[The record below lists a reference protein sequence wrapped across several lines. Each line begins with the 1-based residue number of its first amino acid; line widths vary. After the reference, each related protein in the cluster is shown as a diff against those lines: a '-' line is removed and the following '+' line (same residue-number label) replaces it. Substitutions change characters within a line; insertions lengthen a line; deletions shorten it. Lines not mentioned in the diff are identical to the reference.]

1 MFGLRNLCH
10 SRSLEAIRFQV
21 RIRSSRYLSTAAVS
35 TLNSLSPALLERA
48 RSISAEHAK
57 LSKDIANEYDSTV
70 ARKLGE
76 LSSTAKA
83 LEHWEIAQNSL
94 SELEQLLRDPTTDQE
109 LRMLATEEVQ
119 STSQSLGQLA
129 NQLRASLI
137 PTHPFA
143 NLPCLLEIRPGVGGS
158 EAALFA
164 ADLMRMYQVF
174 CKRHSLRCSMLK
186 LDESPTK
193 GASDIGVQEVVLE
206 IEDAGAYN
214 MLRSEAG
221 VHRVQRVP
229 ATETSGRTHTSVVS
243 VLILPRFPTNDAEEL
258 GENSFDDPSSDYYV
272 DPKDVRS
279 EIMRSSGAGGQHVN
293 TTDSAVRLTHIPT
306 NIVVSMQE
314 QRSQQKNRAR
324 AWQILRGKIADARR
338 EAREEEKAKLR
349 LSVLGGGKNPGRSD
363 KIRTYN
369 WSQQRVTDHRSGIT
383 LNQLDNILE
392 GGDSL
397 DEVMESVKAW
407 FRERDVKALIA
418 DEEAMAA
425 KHASKPK

>member
-1 MFGLRNLCH
+1 M
-10 SRSLEAIRFQV
+10 Q
-21 RIRSSRYLSTAAVS
+21 
-35 TLNSLSPALLERA
+35 
-48 RSISAEHAK
+48 
-57 LSKDIANEYDSTV
+57 
-70 ARKLGE
+70 
-76 LSSTAKA
+76 
-83 LEHWEIAQNSL
+83 SL

-129 NQLRASLI
+129 DQLRASLI

-164 ADLMRMYQVF
+164 ADLMRMYQAF
-174 CKRHSLRCSMLK
+174 CKRHGLRCNMLK
-186 LDESPTK
+186 LDESLAK
-193 GASDIGVQEVVLE
+193 GVQEVVLE

-229 ATETSGRTHTSVVS
+229 ATEASGRTHTSVVS
-243 VLILPRFPTNDAEEL
+243 VLILPRFPTNDSEEL

-279 EIMRSSGAGGQHVN
+279 ETMRASGAGGQHVN

-306 NIVVSMQE
+306 KIVVSMQE
-314 QRSQQKNRAR
+314 QRSQHKNRAR
-324 AWQILRGKIADARR
+324 AWQILRGKIADVRR

-349 LSVLGGGKNPGRSD
+349 LSVLGGGKSAGRSD
-363 KIRTYN
+363 KIRTYS

-397 DEVMESVKAW
+397 DEIVESVKAW

-418 DEEAMAA
+418 DEEVMTA
-425 KHASKPK
+425 KHPSKPK

>member
-1 MFGLRNLCH
+1 M
-10 SRSLEAIRFQV
+10 Q
-21 RIRSSRYLSTAAVS
+21 
-35 TLNSLSPALLERA
+35 
-48 RSISAEHAK
+48 
-57 LSKDIANEYDSTV
+57 
-70 ARKLGE
+70 
-76 LSSTAKA
+76 
-83 LEHWEIAQNSL
+83 SL
-94 SELEQLLRDPTTDQE
+94 SELEQLLRDPTTDEE

-143 NLPCLLEIRPGVGGS
+143 NLPCLMEIRPGVGGF

-164 ADLMRMYQVF
+164 ADLMRMYQAF
-174 CKRHSLRCSMLK
+174 CKRHGLRCSMLK
-186 LDESPTK
+186 LDEPLGK
-193 GASDIGVQEVVLE
+193 GVQEVVLE

-221 VHRVQRVP
+221 VHRVQRIP
-229 ATETSGRTHTSVVS
+229 ATEFNGRMHTSVVS

-258 GENSFDDPSSDYYV
+258 GQNSFDDPSSDYYV
-272 DPKDVRS
+272 DPKEVRS
-279 EIMRSSGAGGQHVN
+279 ESFRSSGPGGQNVN

-306 NIVVSMQE
+306 NIVVSMQD
-314 QRSQQKNRAR
+314 QRSQYKNRAR
-324 AWQILRGKIADARR
+324 AWQILRGKIADIRR

-349 LSVLGGGKNPGRSD
+349 LSVLGGGKSAGRSE

-369 WSQQRVTDHRSGIT
+369 WSQRRVTDHRSGIT

-392 GGDSL
+392 GGDRL

-407 FRERDVKALIA
+407 FREQDVKALIA

-425 KHASKPK
+425 KHPSKPK